1 MSSRVR
7 SGTAPLRTAWG
18 ALVAASALL
27 LAGCGGS
34 DPGAPGGS
42 EPVVVRIAAA
52 SDLKFALDEIAADFE
67 AANPDVDVQPTYGSS
82 GVFVQQI
89 TEGAP
94 FDLYLSA
101 DIALAEQ
108 LAADGLAAPEDVF
121 EYAVGRLVVWA
132 PNDSPVDPTAGLAAL
147 ATPEA
152 SRVAIANPDHAPY
165 GRAAVAALE
174 SAGLSSQVRDKLVLG
189 ENIAQTAEFVASG
202 NAQVGVIALSLA
214 LAPELS
220 GSGRYVEVP
229 LESFPR
235 LDQGG
240 VVLAGSRS
248 FDQARAVQEY
258 LTGDAG
264 LKTLKRYGFFLPGE

>member
-1 MSSRVR
+1 M
-7 SGTAPLRTAWG
+7 
-18 ALVAASALL
+18 
-27 LAGCGGS
+27 
-34 DPGAPGGS
+34 
-42 EPVVVRIAAA
+42 VRIAAA
-52 SDLKFALDEIAADFE
+52 SDLKFALDEIAANFE
-67 AANPDVDVQPTYGSS
+67 AANPGVDVQPTYGSS

-108 LAADGLAAPEDVF
+108 LAAYGLAAPEDVF
-121 EYAVGRLVVWA
+121 SYAVGRLVVWA
-132 PNDSPVDPTAGLAAL
+132 PDDSPVDPTAGLAAL

-152 SRVAIANPDHAPY
+152 TRVAIANPEHAPY

-174 SAGLSSQVRDKLVLG
+174 TAGLYSQVQDKLVLG

-214 LAPELS
+214 LAPELA

-229 LESFPR
+229 LDSFPR

-240 VVLAGSRS
+240 VVIAESPNVDR
-248 FDQARAVQEY
+248 ARAVQDHM
-258 LTGDAG
+258 LGDAG
-264 LKTLKRYGFFLPGE
+264 LETLERYGFFLPGA